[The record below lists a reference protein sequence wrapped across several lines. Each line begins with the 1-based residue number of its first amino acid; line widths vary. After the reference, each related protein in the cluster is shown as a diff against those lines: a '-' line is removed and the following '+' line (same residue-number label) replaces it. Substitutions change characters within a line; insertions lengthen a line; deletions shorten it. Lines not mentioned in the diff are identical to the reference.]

1 MIDSIY
7 ITMIPLVLGLMSN
20 LGRGT
25 KNAALVIEDFFI
37 TLLLPFFMCFLV
49 AAKNINIFS
58 ILENAGAYYLVT
70 AIYMF
75 ILSKLYSKSP
85 YMVGG
90 NVGSLV
96 LGASFSNL
104 ILVGVPLLMWL
115 KHDELL
121 STIYAIIPL
130 HSVALFIM
138 ATGINMLTSQVDE
151 SKLKVKISPLSWA
164 LILGLVLSQF
174 NLFEGI
180 DISELKEVLT
190 IFLQGFSLFVIGSQ
204 LLRYRINMN
213 ELKPALVVVANK
225 VIIMPLFFILI
236 LWPFFPAL
244 ASKLAIL
251 ASLPVGLNILGFVGN
266 KKGSARQTLSLAI
279 AISTCVSV
287 VSVPLILYFI
297 SMLASTS
304 PY

>member
-1 MIDSIY
+1 MIDNIY
-7 ITMIPLVLGLMSN
+7 IAIIPVVLGLMSN
-20 LGRGT
+20 LGLET
-25 KNAALVIEDFFI
+25 KNAALVFEHFFI
-37 TLLLPFFMCFLV
+37 TLLLPFFMFFLV
-49 AAKNINIFS
+49 AAKNINIVS
-58 ILENAGAYYLVT
+58 ILENAGTYYLIT

-85 YMVGG
+85 FIVVD
-90 NVGSLV
+90 NVGALV

-104 ILVGVPLLMWL
+104 ILVGVPLMMWL

-130 HSVALFIM
+130 HSVALFII
-138 ATGINMLTSQVDE
+138 ATGINMFVSQVDE
-151 SKLKVKISPLSWA
+151 SQLKVKISPLSWA

-180 DISELKEVLT
+180 NINEPKEVLT
-190 IFLQGFSLFVIGSQ
+190 IFLQGSSLFVIGSQ

-213 ELKPALVVVANK
+213 ELKPAFVIAANK

-266 KKGSARQTLSLAI
+266 NKGSTRQTLSLAI
-279 AISTCVSV
+279 AISTCASV
-287 VSVPLILYFI
+287 VSVPLIFYFI
-297 SMLASTS
+297 SVLASTS
-304 PY
+304 AH